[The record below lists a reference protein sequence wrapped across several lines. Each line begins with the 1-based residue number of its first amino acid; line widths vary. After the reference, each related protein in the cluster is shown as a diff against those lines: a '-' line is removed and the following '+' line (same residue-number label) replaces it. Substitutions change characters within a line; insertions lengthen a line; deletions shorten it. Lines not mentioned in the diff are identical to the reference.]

1 MARGG
6 RNLDCILPMTSDE
19 IRERYLSFFES
30 RDHRRLPSASLV
42 PAEHDPS
49 VLLTTAGMH
58 PLKPYFQ
65 GREKP
70 PHHRLTSCQK
80 CFRTPDI
87 DVVGTT
93 TRHLTFFEMLGN
105 FSIGDY
111 FKQGAA
117 EFAWEL
123 STQGFG
129 FNPDDLWVTVFEGDD
144 ELGLG
149 PDQEAIDAWLAI
161 GVPRERIVE
170 CARSENFWQ
179 AGPLGPCGPCSELYI
194 DRGLDWGKPDDL
206 PGGDNERFLEY
217 WNLVF
222 MQYEQNPVNTL
233 TPLPAQ
239 NIDTGLGLN
248 RMALIQQGV
257 DSIFDTDQFVP
268 LIKLGEELSGRSSGT
283 DVATDRALRILADHT
298 RGMSAL
304 IADGVVPSNEERGYV
319 LRRLMRRAI
328 VQGRHLGIEPGF
340 LPRYTHVV
348 RETLASAYPE
358 LHEQADTVDMWARTE
373 EETFNRTLEQ
383 GMKLLEDV
391 IERSRSNGEEG
402 IGAEE
407 AFRLHDTFGF
417 PFDLTLE
424 IAAERG
430 LGVDDQGFEEL
441 MEQQRVRARATEGR
455 EGQDRRRET
464 LRTFAQSAG
473 GATIFTGYET
483 TEQATAV
490 AGVGSEN
497 GHLLAKLVESPF
509 YATGGGQVHDSGVV
523 ECEHGD
529 CRARVVDVVR
539 LGDDQALV
547 LEPERGSLKPGERVI
562 ARVDVRARRPTEC
575 NHTATHLLHAALR
588 ERLGTHVRQ
597 AGSYV
602 GPDKLRFDFTHGAP
616 LAPEELRAVEDRVNE
631 MVLANMPVRAL
642 TTTLDEARKL
652 GAMALFGEKYGDV
665 VRMVEV
671 GDGSWSR
678 ELCGGTHV
686 RSTAEIGVFKVTQ
699 ETSSAANVRR
709 IEAVTGPIGVQMLRK
724 HDRVLTDAAVALRTQ
739 PDAVAG
745 VAAERE
751 AKRRELEK
759 QLRSG
764 AAAGAPKELSADAI
778 VEIDGIRAVF
788 EIAQVAD
795 PKALP
800 DLADRLKNQLGDPAV
815 VVLGAPGDGR
825 AALLVAATPG
835 AIQRG
840 VKAGAVVKVAAAA
853 VGGGGG
859 GRDAMAQA
867 GGRDPEKLPDALAA
881 ARAEIERALAGSGA

>member
-1 MARGG
+1 V
-6 RNLDCILPMTSDE
+6 TSDE
-19 IRERYLSFFES
+19 IRERFLSFFES

-87 DVVGTT
+87 DNVGTT

-105 FSIGDY
+105 FSMGDY
-111 FKQGAA
+111 FKEGAV

-123 STQGFG
+123 SLQGFG
-129 FNPDDLWVTVFEGDD
+129 FDPEKIWVTVFEGDE

-149 PDQEAIDAWLAI
+149 LDEEAVEAWLKI
-161 GVPRERIVE
+161 GVPRDRIVGCNRE
-170 CARSENFWQ
+170 ENFWQ
-179 AGPLGPCGPCSELYI
+179 AGPIGPCGPCSELYL
-194 DRGLDWGKPDDL
+194 DRGLDWGRPDDL
-206 PGGDNERFLEY
+206 PGGENERFLEY

-222 MQYEQNPVNTL
+222 MQYEQDPVNVL

-248 RMALIQQGV
+248 RLACILQGT
-257 DSIFDTDQFVP
+257 DSVFETDQFAP
-268 LIKLGEELSGRSSGT
+268 LIALGEELSGKRYGAEFP
-283 DVATDRALRILADHT
+283 VDRALRVLADHT
-298 RGMSAL
+298 RGMSFL
-304 IADGVVPSNEERGYV
+304 VADGVVPSNEDRGYV

-328 VQGRHLGIEPGF
+328 VQGRQIGISQGF
-340 LPRYTHVV
+340 LPRYAAVV
-348 RETLASAYPE
+348 RDTMGAAYPE
-358 LHEQADTVDMWARTE
+358 LLEHAETVDMWLSSE
-373 EETFNRTLEQ
+373 EETFNHTLEQ
-383 GMKLLEDV
+383 GMRLLDDV
-391 IERSRSNGEEG
+391 IARARDRGEEG
-402 IGAEE
+402 IGADE
-407 AFRLHDTFGF
+407 AFRLHDTYGF

-424 IAAERG
+424 LASERG
-430 LGVDDQGFEEL
+430 LGVDERGFEAL
-441 MEQQRVRARATEGR
+441 MEEQRVRARASAGR
-455 EGQDRRRET
+455 EGEEDTREK
-464 LRTFAQSAG
+464 LRVFATSAG
-473 GATIFTGYET
+473 APSVFTGYET

-490 AGVGSEN
+490 AGVTREN
-497 GHLLAKLVESPF
+497 GRLLAKLVESPF
-509 YATGGGQVHDSGVV
+509 YATGGGQVHDAGFV

-547 LEPERGSLKPGERVI
+547 LEPELGELHEGERVF
-562 ARVDVRARRPTEC
+562 ARVDRSARRATEC

-616 LAPEELRAVEDRVNE
+616 LTEDDAKYVEDRVNE
-631 MVLANMPVRAL
+631 WVLANQPVRAL
-642 TTTLDEARKL
+642 TTTLDEARSL

-686 RSTAEIGVFKVTQ
+686 RATAEIGVFKITT

-709 IEAVTGPIGVQMLRK
+709 IEAVTGPVAVNLLRK
-724 HDRVLTDAAVALRTQ
+724 HDRVLRDAAVALRTQ
-739 PDAVAG
+739 PDAVAD
-745 VAAERE
+745 VAADRER
-751 AKRRELEK
+751 KRRELEK

-764 AAAGAPKELSADAI
+764 PPAAAEQKLSDDAI
-778 VEIDGIRAVF
+778 VTIDGVRAVF
-788 EIAQVAD
+788 EIREVPD

-815 VVLGAPGDGR
+815 VVLGAPGEGR
-825 AALLVAATPG
+825 ASLLVAATPG
-835 AIQRG
+835 AVERG
-840 VKAGAVVKVAAAA
+840 VKAGAVVKAAAAA

-859 GRDAMAQA
+859 GRDTMAQA
-867 GGRDPEKLPDALAA
+867 GGREPEKLPDALAA
-881 ARAEIERALAGSGA
+881 ARAEIERALGGSV